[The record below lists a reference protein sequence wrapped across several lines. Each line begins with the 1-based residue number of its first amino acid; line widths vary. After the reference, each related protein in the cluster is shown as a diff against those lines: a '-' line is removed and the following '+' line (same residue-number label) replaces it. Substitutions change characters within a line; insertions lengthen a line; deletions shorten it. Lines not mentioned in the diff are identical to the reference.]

1 MTRVRVRFTKHGKVR
16 FTSHRDTAR
25 IWERALRK
33 ASIEVAYSEGF
44 SPRPKLH
51 FGLALPTGYESDA
64 EYLDVDLA
72 GAAGVD
78 EITTFPDRLT
88 TALPIGMAATAA
100 ETLEPGAPSLQ
111 QAVTVCGWR
120 VAVPGLGR
128 DDLVATVERA
138 LAATELFVTRTRK
151 GVETTD
157 DVRPCIAALD
167 VGSTTDHG
175 TELIAELGTQP
186 RALRPAELL
195 AALDP
200 APTEGLVTRT
210 HQWIE
215 HDGERREPLVA
226 TRPAEVGAVAPSA
239 PARPEAPHA
248 TARAS

>member
-1 MTRVRVRFTKHGKVR
+1 MTRIRVRFTKHGKVR
-16 FTSHRDTAR
+16 FTSHRDIAR
-25 IWERALRK
+25 VWERALRK

-72 GAAGVD
+72 SPTDDAQVSA
-78 EITTFPDRLT
+78 FPARLT
-88 TALPIGMAATAA
+88 AALPIGMVATTAA
-100 ETLEPGAPSLQ
+100 TLEPGAPSLQ
-111 QAVTVCGWR
+111 QSVTVCGWR
-120 VAVPGLGR
+120 VAVGGLSR
-128 DDLVATVERA
+128 SHLVAAVDRA
-138 LAATELFVTRTRK
+138 LAAPELFVARTRK

-157 DVRPCIAALD
+157 DVRPCIVAVD
-167 VGSTTDHG
+167 VGRTTDHG
-175 TELIAELGTQP
+175 TELFAELGTQP

-200 APTEGLVTRT
+200 AATEGLVTRT

-215 HDGERREPLVA
+215 HDGERREPLA
-226 TRPAEVGAVAPSA
+226 AAWPEHTGAAAPSA
-239 PARPEAPHA
+239 PARPDAPHA